1 MLNRSS
7 STDIIRIFE
16 DRQTKV
22 NLSQQNLLD
31 LVEMR
36 KIIGENNVIVQAD
49 GKLLVKHYIGFI
61 QINRTRLLV
70 YPKVAIGLE
79 KESEIEKAF
88 VIVLKMLSFT
98 NYQGINQIPN
108 VQDISK
114 FNSDLLEFYISIFIN
129 ELTKQIQRDI
139 NRGYNNRLRNQSF
152 IKGKVDFGETIKH
165 NSFRKHLHY
174 VRYDDFNE
182 NTLLNRV
189 FKSVLGILIKST
201 KVKKNKIGLT
211 QLLVWLEDI
220 DGINITNELWEQI
233 VFTRQN
239 AKYKMAFNMAKLF
252 YYNSSPNVT
261 DGNVSVLSFMI
272 PVNRLFE
279 VYLVKLLERN
289 ITNDTVVNFQGPID
303 YLARID
309 NHKYL
314 QLKPDISLL
323 KAGEVVRIV
332 DAKYKLVPENEDK
345 LIISQAD
352 IYQMLAY
359 SVRYKCNNICLVY
372 PKALTDAQDDYIRE
386 IMIENY
392 NQKVLI
398 RVLKVDLEENEISAG
413 TKLIDMIEGER
424 WRS

>member
-1 MLNRSS
+1 MLNNST

-36 KIIGENNVIVQAD
+36 KIIGENNIIVQAD
-49 GKLLVKHYIGFI
+49 GKLLIKHYIGFI
-61 QINRTRLLV
+61 QINKTRLLV

-79 KESEIEKAF
+79 KEREIEKSF
-88 VIVLKMLSFT
+88 GIVLKMLSFT
-98 NYQGINQIPN
+98 NYQGIKQIPN
-108 VQDISK
+108 VQNISK
-114 FNSDLLEFYISIFIN
+114 FDSDLLEVYISIFIS

-139 NRGYNNRLRNQSF
+139 NRGYNNRLENQSF

-189 FKSVLGILIKST
+189 FKFVLEILIKRT
-201 KVKKNKIGLT
+201 KVKKNKIGLK

-239 AKYKMAFNMAKLF
+239 AKYKTAFNMAKLF

-289 ITNDTVVNFQGPID
+289 ITDDTVLNFQGPID

-309 NHKYL
+309 NHKFL

-323 KAGEVVRIV
+323 QAGEVVRIV
-332 DAKYKLVPENEDK
+332 DAKYKLVPEDEDK

-372 PKALTDAQDDYIRE
+372 PKALTDAQGDYIRE

-392 NQKVLI
+392 DQKVMI

-413 TKLIDMIEGER
+413 KRLIDMIEGE
-424 WRS
+424 